1 MEDAKNRTILIVED
15 EPQNRKLF
23 RDVLQYRGYTVLE
36 AVDGREGIALARA
49 HLPDLILMDIQMP
62 VMDGISATRRLK
74 QDAVTRHITVVA
86 LTANAMP
93 GDKEEI
99 LEAGCHD
106 YISKPFRLHAFLEKI
121 SEYLPEDPK

>member
-1 MEDAKNRTILIVED
+1 MENAKNRTILIVED

-36 AVDGREGIALARA
+36 AMDGREGIALARE
-49 HLPDLILMDIQMP
+49 HLPDLVLMDIQMP
-62 VMDGISATRRLK
+62 VMDGIEATRILK
-74 QDAVTRHITVVA
+74 QDDTTRQINVVA

-93 GDKEEI
+93 GDREKI
-99 LEAGCHD
+99 IEAGCHD

-121 SEYLPEDPK
+121 KKYLPEDPK

>member
-1 MEDAKNRTILIVED
+1 MDNAKNKTILIVED

-36 AVDGREGIALARA
+36 AMDGREGIALARE
-49 HLPDLILMDIQMP
+49 HFPDLILMDIQMP
-62 VMDGISATRRLK
+62 VMDGISATRALK
-74 QDAVTRHITVVA
+74 QNEITRHIRVVA

-93 GDKEEI
+93 GDKEKI

-106 YISKPFRLHAFLEKI
+106 YISKPFRLHEFLEKI
-121 SEYLPEDPK
+121 KEYLPEDPK

>member
-1 MEDAKNRTILIVED
+1 MDNAKNKTILIVED

-36 AVDGREGIALARA
+36 AMDGREGIALARE
-49 HLPDLILMDIQMP
+49 HFPDLILMDIQMP
-62 VMDGISATRRLK
+62 VMDGISATRALK
-74 QDAVTRHITVVA
+74 QNEITRHITVVA

-93 GDKEEI
+93 GDKEKI

-106 YISKPFRLHAFLEKI
+106 YISKPFRLHEFLEKI
-121 SEYLPEDPK
+121 KEYLPEDPK

>member
-1 MEDAKNRTILIVED
+1 MENAKNITILIVED

-36 AVDGREGIALARA
+36 AVDGREGIALARE

-62 VMDGISATRRLK
+62 VMDGIAATRILK
-74 QDAVTRHITVVA
+74 QDDTTRQIHVVA

-93 GDKEEI
+93 GDREKI
-99 LEAGCHD
+99 IEAGCHD

-121 SEYLPEDPK
+121 KEYLPEDPE

>member
-1 MEDAKNRTILIVED
+1 MDNAKNKTILIVED

-36 AVDGREGIALARA
+36 AMDGREGIALARK
-49 HLPDLILMDIQMP
+49 HFPDLILMDIQMP
-62 VMDGISATRRLK
+62 VMDGISATRALK
-74 QDAVTRHITVVA
+74 QNEITRHIRVVA

-93 GDKEEI
+93 GDKEKI

-106 YISKPFRLHAFLEKI
+106 YISKPFRLHEFLEKI
-121 SEYLPEDPK
+121 KEYLPEDPK